1 VVDGG
6 ALSVRELKV
15 GDRLGDRIEVVSGVK
30 AGDQIAVSDIEKLVD
45 GMKVSVAAGKAD
57 AGGK

>member
-1 VVDGG
+1 
-6 ALSVRELKV
+6 VRELKT

-45 GMKVSVAAGKAD
+45 GMKVSAAAAPTGEK
-57 AGGK
+57 